1 MDGSSCSRTNA
12 SIQDTNGCRSGDEDN
27 KKFPWDEANKHCVSE
42 GKRLCNSQE
51 ELDPCCSTGCSY
63 DFQLVWTGTI
73 EGRIIT
79 CLHNKGLNVTYQNK
93 PNDIHCIGKHISGT
107 CTPYSESACRMAA
120 EKAGLELGGGGYP
133 FAGYVVN
140 KGCYTYATGTYKG
153 FAFYGLGGDSKTNSE
168 LFDVTKK
175 YYRPEGYDCSSS
187 NFCTK

>member
-1 MDGSSCSRTNA
+1 MALLAQEQMRQFKIQMDVDQEMKITKNSLGRRQTNIVYRKERDFA
-12 SIQDTNGCRSGDEDN
+12 IH
-27 KKFPWDEANKHCVSE
+27 KKNLTHAVAQAAAMIFNLF
-42 GKRLCNSQE
+42 GL
-51 ELDPCCSTGCSY
+51 ELSKVGLS
-63 DFQLVWTGTI
+63 LVY
-73 EGRIIT
+73 IT
-79 CLHNKGLNVTYQNK
+79 RALTYQNK
-93 PNDIHCIGKHISGT
+93 PNDIHCIGKYISGT
-107 CTPYSESACRMAA
+107 CTPYSESACRIAA

-133 FAGYVVN
+133 FAGSVVN